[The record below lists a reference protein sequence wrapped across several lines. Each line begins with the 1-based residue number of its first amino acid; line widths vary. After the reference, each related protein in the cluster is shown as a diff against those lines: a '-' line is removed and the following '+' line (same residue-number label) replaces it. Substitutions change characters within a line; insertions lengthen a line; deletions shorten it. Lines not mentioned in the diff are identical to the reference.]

1 MSTILSTGGGGV
13 SQHALGRGVSA
24 PVHAGIHPLG
34 RHSPLGRHPPA
45 VKAADGTYPTGM
57 HSCSC
62 YYFWLEEKLL
72 TYENRDVYSRPN
84 VLIYFWYFERHRKGN
99 DICYH
104 RIHSSTSKHRNIGLH
119 FHHCQLKCSARNQ
132 FERYYLRIPWGVCM

>member
-1 MSTILSTGGGGV
+1 MSTILSTGEEVYPSMHWAGGCLP
-13 SQHALGRGVSA
+13 QCMLGYTPWADTLPGQT
-24 PVHAGIHPLG
+24 
-34 RHSPLGRHPPA
+34 PPA

-119 FHHCQLKCSARNQ
+119 FHHCQLKCLARNQ
-132 FERYYLRIPWGVCM
+132 FEHYYLRISWGVCV